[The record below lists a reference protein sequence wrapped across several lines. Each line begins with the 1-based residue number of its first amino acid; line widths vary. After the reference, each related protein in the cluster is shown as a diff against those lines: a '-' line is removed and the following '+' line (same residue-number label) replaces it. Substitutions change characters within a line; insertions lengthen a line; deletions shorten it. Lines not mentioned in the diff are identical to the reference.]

1 VLYIPDSQIRVV
13 YFFEERKMSYINSRH
28 AEIRAQQRGIPPFID
43 QLLDLYGSEQYDG
56 HGGVVLFLDRTS
68 IRHMER
74 DMGREPVRL
83 LSTWRNAYKVKSS
96 IDGRTI
102 TTGLRSEK
110 IWRK

>member
-1 VLYIPDSQIRVV
+1 LEHLI
-13 YFFEERKMSYINSRH
+13 SRH

-56 HGGVVLFLDRTS
+56 HGGVVLYLDKSS
-68 IRHMER
+68 IRRMER
-74 DMGREPVRL
+74 DMGREPVRR

-102 TTGLRSEK
+102 TTGICSER